1 MKVLPPLF
9 TEFLVSVKGS
19 KGVFTTNGLVIGCP
33 EIKLFAPPRRRLRA
47 SKTVSL
53 SITASIQ

>member
-19 KGVFTTNGLVIGCP
+19 NGVFTTNGLVIGCP
-33 EIKLFAPPRRRLRA
+33 EIKLFAPSRRRVRA
-47 SKTVSL
+47 SKTV
-53 SITASIQ
+53 